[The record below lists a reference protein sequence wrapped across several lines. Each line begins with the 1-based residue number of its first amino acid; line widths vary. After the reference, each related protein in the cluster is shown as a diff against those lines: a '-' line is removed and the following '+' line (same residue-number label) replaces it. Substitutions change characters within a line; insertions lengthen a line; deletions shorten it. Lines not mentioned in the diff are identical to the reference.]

1 MSLKIKRLSTF
12 TFANPALTYQ
22 DFMGLYFVYI
32 AFITQQKERNE
43 SFKLKPG
50 VQNFVTWTTFRLLE
64 KILYTG

>member
-1 MSLKIKRLSTF
+1 MSLKIKRLSAS

-50 VQNFVTWTTFRLLE
+50 VQNFVRM
-64 KILYTG
+64 I